1 MALKTGQNRKR
12 TMGNKSK
19 FINLIGVYENHTAA
33 QTVADLAQRVGVGE
47 LAEQH
52 RHQLGPA
59 TEALGAPLGVV
70 FLDQR
75 PKLDPGEML
84 EQLIEQTGCL
94 YDWIALLF
102 RDSVQHQPAAN
113 EQICSRSIIGGLF
126 LRTASPGTQLKSCFG
141 QE

>member
-1 MALKTGQNRKR
+1 MNQFAQA
-12 TMGNKSK
+12 
-19 FINLIGVYENHTAA
+19 AA
-33 QTVADLAQRVGVGE
+33 QTIADLAQRVGVGE

-52 RHQLGPA
+52 RDQLSPA
-59 TEALGAPLGVV
+59 TEALGAPLGIV

-84 EQLIEQTGCL
+84 EQLIEKTGYL

-102 RDSVQHQPAAN
+102 RDSVQDQPAAN
-113 EQICSRSIIGGLF
+113 EQILLSFNYRRAFSFDYL
-126 LRTASPGTQLKSCFG
+126 TPHSTQSCFG